1 MVFTNGMAEAEWQRQ
16 QYINEL
22 NCAQQEQKC
31 WRQPKKS
38 KASKTDKRDRERER
52 EREE

>member
-22 NCAQQEQKC
+22 NCAQQEQKSLAIAE
-31 WRQPKKS
+31 KK
-38 KASKTDKRDRERER
+38 
-52 EREE
+52 